1 MPNLPTQEELRK
13 AGEQAANA
21 ARTPLLAALGAGDLA
36 TKAVIEALTK
46 AKTSFDERTEAAK
59 SAVDE
64 LPTELSGLRE
74 KLDPAELRKLVD
86 AYTQSALH
94 LYSYLAEQGEAT
106 LEKFRAQPQV
116 KKAIDQVE
124 GVVDA
129 AQKRAESAA
138 EDARELA
145 DDVLGK
151 VTRRTR
157 SVGEKAA
164 RSIDDAS
171 EALAETVEEVGGDV
185 AHEVRST
192 TRKAANRTAPTKP
205 ATTAPKPAAAKP
217 AATTTRTNTTRKSPT
232 STTK

>member
-13 AGEQAANA
+13 AGEQAAAA

-94 LYSYLAEQGEAT
+94 LYTYLAEQGEAT

-157 SVGEKAA
+157 SIGEKAA
-164 RSIDDAS
+164 RGINNAS
-171 EALAETVEEVGGDV
+171 ESLAETVEEVGDEV

-205 ATTAPKPAAAKP
+205 ATTTATKPAATKP
-217 AATTTRTNTTRKSPT
+217 AATTRTSTTRKSPT

>member
-13 AGEQAANA
+13 AGEQAAAA
-21 ARTPLLAALGAGDLA
+21 ARTPLLAALRAGDLA
-36 TKAVIEALTK
+36 TKAVIEALNK
-46 AKTSFDERTEAAK
+46 AKHTIDERAEAAK
-59 SAVDE
+59 TAVDE

-94 LYSYLAEQGEAT
+94 LYTYLAEQGEAT
-106 LEKFRAQPQV
+106 LEKFRSQPQV
-116 KKAIDQVE
+116 KKATAQVE

-138 EDARELA
+138 ADARELA

-164 RSIDDAS
+164 VAIDDAS
-171 EALAETVEEVGGDV
+171 EKLAETVEEVGGEV

-192 TRKAANRTAPTKP
+192 TRKAANRTAAAKPT
-205 ATTAPKPAAAKP
+205 TTATKPAAAKP
-217 AATTTRTNTTRKSPT
+217 TTTPRTTTRKSPT

>member
-13 AGEQAANA
+13 AGEQAAAA

-46 AKTSFDERTEAAK
+46 AKTQFDERTEAAK
-59 SAVDE
+59 TAVDE
-64 LPTELSGLRE
+64 LPSELSGLRE

-94 LYSYLAEQGEAT
+94 LYSYLAEQGEQT
-106 LEKFRAQPQV
+106 LEKLRSQPQV
-116 KKAIDQVE
+116 KKALDQVE

-157 SVGEKAA
+157 SVGEKTA
-164 RSIDDAS
+164 RAVSDAS
-171 EALAETVEEVGGDV
+171 EKLADAVEEAGDDV

-192 TRKAANRTAPTKP
+192 SRKAANRTAPR
-205 ATTAPKPAAAKP
+205 KPAAS
-217 AATTTRTNTTRKSPT
+217 TTTRTTTTPRKST
-232 STTK
+232 STTM